1 MKKLLLGAAAA
12 LLVIGASCSDKQ
24 STPANENS
32 NDSLSIVY
40 GQMEGANAAYRASSY
55 TPEQKRMY
63 MDAFAR
69 TLSQCDSAAAAAG
82 AQMAISLLT
91 SMQEAEQA
99 GFGTLN
105 RDLVISNFREYFMMD
120 SVNFDVLSKTRDAF
134 RGQLM
139 NARDRMSRA
148 VADQGAAYVDS
159 VKAADP
165 AVATTASGLSYKIEN
180 AGDENAKPA
189 ATSTVRVRYTG
200 YHTNGTVF
208 DTSGDNTV
216 DFSLQQVIP
225 GFTEGLQ
232 LIGKGGK
239 IRLYIPGQLGYGP
252 QGNPQGG
259 IEPNE
264 TLIFDIDL
272 VDIDPAAAPA
282 AQ

>member
-12 LLVIGASCSDKQ
+12 IMVFGASCSDKHAA
-24 STPANENS
+24 TMADVAT
-32 NDSLSIVY
+32 DSLSIVY
-40 GQMEGANAAYRASSY
+40 GQMEGANAAYRSSGY
-55 TPEQKRMY
+55 TAEQKRIY
-63 MDAFAR
+63 MNAFSR
-69 TLSQCDSAAAAAG
+69 TLAECDSAAAIAG
-82 AQMAISLLT
+82 AQMAISLLN
-91 SMQEAEQA
+91 SLDEAQQA
-99 GFGTLN
+99 GFGILN
-105 RDLVISNFREYFMMD
+105 RELVIANFREYFMQD

-134 RGQLM
+134 REQLM
-139 NARDRMSRA
+139 NARERMS
-148 VADQGAAYVDS
+148 QGIAREGRAYVDS

-165 AVATTASGLSYKIEN
+165 AVATTASGLSYKVEA
-180 AGDENAKPA
+180 AGDESVKPES
-189 ATSTVRVRYTG
+189 TSTVRVKYTG

-216 DFSLQQVIP
+216 DFNLQQVIP

-239 IRLYIPGQLGYGP
+239 VRLYIPGNLAYGP

-272 VDIDPAAAPA
+272 VDVNPAAA
-282 AQ
+282 Q

>member
-1 MKKLLLGAAAA
+1 MKMKKLLLGAAAA
-12 LLVIGASCSDKQ
+12 LMVLGASCSDKNHGTAAA
-24 STPANENS
+24 SD

-40 GQMEGANAAYRASSY
+40 GQMEGANAAYRASNY

-63 MDAFAR
+63 MDAFTR
-69 TLSQCDSAAAAAG
+69 TLAQCDSAAAAAG
-82 AQMAISLLT
+82 AQMAVSLVT
-91 SMQEAEQA
+91 SMREAEDA
-99 GFGTLN
+99 GFGTLD

-120 SVNFDVLSKTRDAF
+120 SVDFAVLSKTRDAF
-134 RGQLM
+134 REQLM
-139 NARDRMSRA
+139 NARQRMS
-148 VADQGAAYVDS
+148 QAAAQEGQEYVDS

-165 AVATTASGLSYKIEN
+165 AVTTTASGLSYKIEN
-180 AGDENAKPA
+180 PGDENVKPN
-189 ATSTVRVRYTG
+189 ATSVVRVKYTG
-200 YHTNGTVF
+200 SHVNGTVF

-239 IRLYIPGQLGYGP
+239 VRLYIPGALAYGP

-272 VDIDPAAAPA
+272 VDVNPAEAAE
-282 AQ
+282 